1 MGKKS
6 VHNLLLQFAYTSSPT
21 DGVVRRMV
29 WRHLV
34 LLVTGVGLLMARW
47 VVMGSTV
54 PRFMKVDN
62 PASFLDSVMFRVSWW
77 HCSLQHTMGWHGSIF
92 VMTHFYE
99 TWPQVDFL

>member
-1 MGKKS
+1 MLYHLLGALATNDLWKKKCPS
-6 VHNLLLQFAYTSSPT
+6 SPAAFAYISFPI

-34 LLVTGVGLLMARW
+34 LMVTGVGLLVGRW

-62 PASFLDSVMFRVSWW
+62 PASFLDSVLFRVS
-77 HCSLQHTMGWHGSIF
+77 
-92 VMTHFYE
+92 
-99 TWPQVDFL
+99 